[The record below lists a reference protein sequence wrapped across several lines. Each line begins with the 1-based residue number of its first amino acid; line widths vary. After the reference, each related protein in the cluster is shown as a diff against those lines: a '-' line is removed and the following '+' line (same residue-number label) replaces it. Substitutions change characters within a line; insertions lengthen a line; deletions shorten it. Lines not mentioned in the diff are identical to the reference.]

1 MPVTLRDIS
10 KSGGYNPPPGPLSR
24 FPDLKNKIQAA
35 MDFKKQSKAANAQ
48 EKYIFLH
55 VFIIFGEPRKIQKR
69 RKNARKIFVFCMFSM
84 GSNGFRFVHWAHRT
98 RLSGGLFFFSGPC
111 HAPEKFQPR
120 ITPPRVTVTQ
130 RDRLLKKNLLLI
142 ELIISKKN
150 NSNGMDE
157 KCKFNVT

>member
-69 RKNARKIFVFCMFSM
+69 RKNARTIFVFCMFSM
-84 GSNGFRFVHWAHRT
+84 GSISFKFFELFVHGQFSVDSEPSSCRHVL
-98 RLSGGLFFFSGPC
+98 RLRQEFGSES
-111 HAPEKFQPR
+111 
-120 ITPPRVTVTQ
+120 T
-130 RDRLLKKNLLLI
+130 LKCPK
-142 ELIISKKN
+142 
-150 NSNGMDE
+150 
-157 KCKFNVT
+157 

>member
-84 GSNGFRFVHWAHRT
+84 GSNGFRFVHLAHRT
-98 RLSGGLFFFSGPC
+98 RLSGGLFFFWAMSRTREIPAPHNPPPGHC
-111 HAPEKFQPR
+111 HAA
-120 ITPPRVTVTQ
+120 
-130 RDRLLKKNLLLI
+130 
-142 ELIISKKN
+142 
-150 NSNGMDE
+150 
-157 KCKFNVT
+157 